1 MDFWIM
7 LGLTIIIIAWL
18 LQLMAVWDKK
28 NEISLWFIFFYC
40 IGVIALIIDGFM
52 TNNVDSAFLNIITL
66 VFSGIVYTVVITN
79 NKQSKTKK

>member
-1 MDFWIM
+1 MDFWVM

-28 NEISLWFIFFYC
+28 NEISLWFIFFYF
-40 IGVIALIIDGFM
+40 IGVVALVIDGFM

-66 VFSGIVYTVVITN
+66 VFSGIVFTVVLMN
-79 NKQSKTKK
+79 NKSKK